1 MGVMVDMMGVATP
14 ATVMVVALGFRGAGV
29 SGVADIAVVTG
40 VGTEVGVIGLVGPR
54 INEWVCELTEVSHW
68 LINSAC
74 GVVVDQMGAF
84 ALGVA
89 IVVAV
94 HGLVLPV
101 KLNLAVSIV
110 VAKT

>member
-1 MGVMVDMMGVATP
+1 MGVATP

-29 SGVADIAVVTG
+29 SGVADIAMVPG
-40 VGTEVGVIGLVGPR
+40 VGTEVWVMGLVGPR
-54 INEWVCELTEVSHW
+54 MNEWVCELTVVSHW

-74 GVVVDQMGAF
+74 KGAF

-89 IVVAV
+89 IVAV
-94 HGLVLPV
+94 HGLIFGLVPV
-101 KLNLAVSIV
+101 KLNLAMVVLLVSIV